1 MIFGKVLKEIRTK
14 KGDSLRK
21 LGEKTGVVFT
31 YIDKIEKGEKPIN
44 SEILSKLIKEYPL
57 NKKELVEAYTK
68 EMVPDFV
75 VEEIKKDEK
84 ADDFISLVKVSD
96 NLEELYN
103 MLFKG
108 LELTE
113 QKEILNTIVER
124 LEVLSY
130 KKGQLE
136 ENKDKIEKIK
146 ETLKKLN

>member
-75 VEEIKKDEK
+75 VEEIKKDKK
-84 ADDFISLVKVSD
+84 ADDFISLVKISD
-96 NLEELYN
+96 DLEELYN

-124 LEVLSY
+124 LELLSY

>member
-130 KKGQLE
+130 KKGKLE

>member
-44 SEILSKLIKEYPL
+44 SEILSKIIKEYPL

-96 NLEELYN
+96 DLEELYN

-146 ETLKKLN
+146 ETLKKLS

>member
-84 ADDFISLVKVSD
+84 ADDFISLVKVSN

>member
-44 SEILSKLIKEYPL
+44 SEILSKIIKEYPL

-75 VEEIKKDEK
+75 VEEIKKDKK
-84 ADDFISLVKVSD
+84 ADDFISLVKISD
-96 NLEELYN
+96 DLEELYN

-124 LEVLSY
+124 LELLSY

>member
-130 KKGQLE
+130 KKGKLE
-136 ENKDKIEKIK
+136 ENKDKMEKIK

>member
-21 LGEKTGVVFT
+21 LGEKIGVVFT

-44 SEILSKLIKEYPL
+44 SEILSKIIKEYPL

-96 NLEELYN
+96 DLEELYN

>member
-96 NLEELYN
+96 DLEELYN

>member
-113 QKEILNTIVER
+113 QKEILTTIVER

-130 KKGQLE
+130 KKGKLE